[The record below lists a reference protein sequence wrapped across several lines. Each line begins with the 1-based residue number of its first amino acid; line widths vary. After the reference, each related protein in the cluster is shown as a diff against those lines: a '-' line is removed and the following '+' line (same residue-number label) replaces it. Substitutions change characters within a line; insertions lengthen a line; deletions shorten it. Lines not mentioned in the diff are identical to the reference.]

1 MSMIGEST
9 DSLGKVHTMSFSP
22 FRRLRLGARIALM
35 SGALSLG
42 VVIAFALVVI
52 LRVSSVAQADAAT
65 IAARTAQANGA
76 AVTTYL
82 SEALDEARGL
92 AKVFE
97 AASNVVS
104 AGISRRQANSIL
116 EYFIGHSPR
125 FFSAYVGFEPNAYDG
140 KDRSFIDER
149 GHDATGR
156 FIPYWTRDDSGNA
169 VLEALKDYAIQT
181 PSGPGANYWVPKYT
195 GKEALIDPY
204 VATVQGRGVLMT
216 SLVAPIRRDGTFI
229 GVAGI
234 DLTLNELATM
244 VGSTVL
250 YETGSLTLC
259 TSGGS
264 IVAARDLAQIGRPF
278 AEGDAAL
285 AEAVAK
291 AEPFQMT
298 RAADGGARV
307 LTVGFPVQV
316 GESVIRWMMVATIP
330 TKEFLAPVTRLIWTI
345 LIVGFVAMAVS
356 IGGVLLIA
364 RSITRPLAKGVAF
377 AEQVAAGSLD
387 VTVDVGERGDEIGQ
401 LATALNRMATSLRE
415 LTLQVQEGA
424 TQLASSSEE
433 LSATA
438 QEIARGA
445 QDQAA
450 TLEETAASVEQLTA
464 SVDQVAVHSGTQTTT
479 VGETTMLME
488 GMLASV
494 TQVSETLGK
503 VAASSAESVERAR
516 AGTTSVKQ
524 AVASIREIAASS
536 QKIAG
541 IVTTIADIASQT
553 NLLSLNAAIEAAR
566 AGEHGLGFAVVA
578 DEVSKLAG
586 RSARSSKEI
595 AALIKE
601 TLKQV
606 RTGVEQAEGTGRSME
621 LIIGGAHRSAEMVD
635 ELQRSIGGQVTS
647 INAMAAAIQRLEALS
662 QSIGAATGEQST
674 NAKQVARAIENVNDI
689 TQQAASASEEMA
701 SSTEEL
707 TAMAQQ
713 LQGLVAR
720 LRTGDAPAA
729 G

>member
-1 MSMIGEST
+1 
-9 DSLGKVHTMSFSP
+9 MSFSP

-52 LRVSSVAQADAAT
+52 LRVSTVAQADAVT

-97 AASNVVS
+97 AASNVAS

-116 EYFIGHSPR
+116 QYFIEHSPR

-140 KDRSFIDER
+140 KDRNFVDEW

-156 FIPYWTRDDSGNA
+156 FIPYWTRDDAGKA
-169 VLEALKDYAIQT
+169 VLEALKDYTVQT
-181 PSGPGANYWVPKYT
+181 PSGPGAYYWVPKYT
-195 GKEALIDPY
+195 DKEALIDPY

-216 SLVAPIRRDGTFI
+216 SLVAPIHRDGKFI

-234 DLTLNELATM
+234 DLTLNDLASLI
-244 VGSTVL
+244 GSAVL

-264 IVAARDLAQIGRPF
+264 IVASRDLAQIGRPF
-278 AEGDAAL
+278 AAEDASL
-285 AEAVAK
+285 AEAIAK
-291 AEPFQMT
+291 AEAFQQVGRT
-298 RAADGGARV
+298 ADGATA
-307 LTVGFPVQV
+307 LMVGFPVQV
-316 GESVIRWMMVATIP
+316 GESVVRWMVVAAIP
-330 TKEFLAPVTRLIWTI
+330 TKEFLAPVTRLVWTI

-356 IGGVLLIA
+356 VGGVLLIA

-377 AEQVAAGSLD
+377 AERVAAGSLD
-387 VTVDVGERGDEIGQ
+387 ATVDVGERGDEIGQ

-415 LTLQVQEGA
+415 LTVQVQEGA

-433 LSATA
+433 LAATA

-450 TLEETAASVEQLTA
+450 TLEQTAASVEQLSA
-464 SVDQVAVHSGTQTTT
+464 SVDQVGVHSGTQTAT
-479 VGETTMLME
+479 VGETTALME

-503 VAASSAESVERAR
+503 VAASSTESVERAR
-516 AGTTSVKQ
+516 AGTASVKQ
-524 AVASIREIAASS
+524 AVAAIRDIAASS

-578 DEVSKLAG
+578 DEVSKLAA
-586 RSARSSKEI
+586 RSAQSSKEI

-606 RTGVEQAEGTGRSME
+606 RAGVEQAEGTGRSME
-621 LIIGGAHRSAEMVD
+621 LIIGGAQRDAEMVD

-674 NAKQVARAIENVNDI
+674 NAKQVARAIESVNDI
-689 TQQAASASEEMA
+689 TQQAASSSEEMA

-707 TAMAQQ
+707 TGMAQQ

>member
-1 MSMIGEST
+1 MI
-9 DSLGKVHTMSFSP
+9 FSP
-22 FRRLRLGARIALM
+22 FRRLRLGARIALL

-42 VVIAFALVVI
+42 AVIAFALVVI
-52 LRVSSVAQADAAT
+52 FRVATVAQADAVT
-65 IAARTAQANGA
+65 IAARTAQASGA

-97 AASNVVS
+97 AASNVAS
-104 AGISRRQANSIL
+104 AGISRRQANAIL
-116 EYFIGHSPR
+116 EYFVGHSPR
-125 FFSAYVGFEPNAYDG
+125 FFAAYVGFEPDGYDG
-140 KDRSFIDER
+140 RDRNFVDAW

-156 FIPYWTRDDSGNA
+156 FIPYWTRDAAGNP
-169 VLEALKDYAIQT
+169 VLEALKDYVVQA
-181 PSGPGANYWVPKYT
+181 PSGPGAYYWVPKYT

-204 VATVQGRGVLMT
+204 VATVQGHGVLMT
-216 SLVAPIRRDGTFI
+216 SLVVPIRRDGTFI

-234 DLTLNELATM
+234 DLTLNDLATL

-250 YETGSLTLC
+250 YETGTLTLC
-259 TSGGS
+259 TTGAS
-264 IVAARDLAQIGRPF
+264 IVAARDLSQIGQPF
-278 AEGDAAL
+278 AGEDAAL
-285 AEAVAK
+285 AEAIHKGA
-291 AEPFQMT
+291 AFQMT
-298 RAADGGARV
+298 RTPAGGERV
-307 LTVGFPVQV
+307 LTLGVPVQV
-316 GESVIRWMMVATIP
+316 GESVVRWMVVANIP
-330 TKEFLAPVTRLIWTI
+330 TSEFLAPVTRLIWTI

-356 IGGVLLIA
+356 VGGVLLIA

-377 AEQVAAGSLD
+377 AERVAAGSLD
-387 VTVDVGERGDEIGQ
+387 ATVDVGDRGDEIGQ

-415 LTLQVQEGA
+415 LTVQVQEGA

-433 LSATA
+433 LAATA

-450 TLEETAASVEQLTA
+450 TLEQTAASVEQLTA
-464 SVDQVAVHSGTQTTT
+464 SVDQVAVHSGTQTST
-479 VGETTMLME
+479 VGETTTLME

-503 VAASSAESVERAR
+503 VAASSTESVDRAR
-516 AGTTSVKQ
+516 AGTASVKQ
-524 AVASIREIAASS
+524 AVAAIRDIAASS
-536 QKIAG
+536 EKISG

-606 RTGVEQAEGTGRSME
+606 RSGAEQAEGTGRSME
-621 LIIGGAHRSAEMVD
+621 LIIGGAQRSADMVD
-635 ELQRSIGGQVTS
+635 ELQRSIGGQVNS
-647 INAMAAAIQRLEALS
+647 IHAMAAAIQRLEALS
-662 QSIGAATGEQST
+662 QSIGAATSEQST
-674 NAKQVARAIENVNDI
+674 NAKQVARAIESVNDI
-689 TQQAASASEEMA
+689 TQQAASSSEEMA

-720 LRTGDAPAA
+720 LRTGDAPAP